1 MFCPKYSSPCLY
13 IPGNKGP
20 DGTAI
25 FYKLSLFRINSM
37 ICEKIILNDEINSQV
52 FIVLQLLHKP
62 SNKLITIVAVHLK
75 SKIQNFEKREQ
86 QIKEILKAVKIHCS
100 NLNIND
106 HPLIMCGDF
115 NGAPFE
121 KFYSHIINDGTLT
134 NLKDAYSII
143 ADKKEPTTIKI
154 RNSEMLK
161 REIDYIF
168 FNQNSLKLSG
178 YLDLPKNNELIK
190 KVGLPN
196 LQYSSDHL
204 SLVCDF
210 SFVLNE

>member
-13 IPGNKGP
+13 LPDNRGP

-37 ICEKIILNDEINSQV
+37 ICEKIILSDEINSQV
-52 FIVLQLLHKP
+52 FIVLQLLHRLSK
-62 SNKLITIVAVHLK
+62 KLITIVAVHLK
-75 SKIQNFEKREQ
+75 SKVENFERREQ
-86 QIKEILKAVKIHCS
+86 QIKEILKAVKLHCS

-106 HPLIMCGDF
+106 HPLIICGDF

-121 KFYSHIINDGTLT
+121 KFYSNIINDETLT

-154 RNSEMLK
+154 RKSAMLK

-168 FNQNSLKLSG
+168 FNKNSLKLCG
-178 YLDLPKNNELIK
+178 YLDLPKNNELIENI
-190 KVGLPN
+190 GLPN

-210 SFVLNE
+210 SFVSNE